1 VFSILPASD
10 HIADTM
16 NSLYITNLPSSK
28 IQKQDLRRAVYLLFS
43 TYGSVLDVVALKTM
57 KMRGQAHVA
66 FKDVQSAKWAMQEL
80 QGYELLGRQIVR

>member
-1 VFSILPASD
+1 
-10 HIADTM
+10 M